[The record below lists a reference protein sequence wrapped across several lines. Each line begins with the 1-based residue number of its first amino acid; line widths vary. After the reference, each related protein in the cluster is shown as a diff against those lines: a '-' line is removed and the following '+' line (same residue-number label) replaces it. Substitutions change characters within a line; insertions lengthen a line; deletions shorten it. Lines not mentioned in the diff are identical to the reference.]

1 MIMEATGNHT
11 PITRADHYPHEDE
24 AHEPGAGPGIEHLDV
39 DRITVGVSQVV
50 AGVVSLN
57 VHGQDP
63 LDPYGFEFDLTPE
76 SAQVLAERLADAA
89 AELRPTEASP

>member
-1 MIMEATGNHT
+1 MEATHSHM

-24 AHEPGAGPGIEHLDV
+24 VYEPGAGPGIEHLDV

-50 AGVVSLN
+50 VGVVSLN
-57 VHGQDP
+57 VHGPNP

-76 SAQVLAERLADAA
+76 SAQTLAERLAEAA
-89 AELRPTEASP
+89 AELTPTEDSR